1 MVGVCSQIFASEREW
16 LNYFNHQVFRCET
29 APNQR
34 RRGPAKPAMALGAG
48 SIDPERAERQSGVG
62 WDRIRDRIRMLRL
75 GKLGIVAVVLLV
87 FAGVSAHA
95 ALRAIVDQRLK
106 AVATASP
113 ATGYE
118 AEDHFPGAAYF
129 YMAEESAAPAKGATG
144 TTALPARPI
153 PAGAD
158 AAATDS
164 SIHPALPFAMRNAS
178 AVDRGRALECLTAAI
193 YYEAAT
199 EPDAGQQAVAQVIL
213 NRVRH
218 PAFPATV
225 CGVVYQGSERT
236 TGCQFSYACDGSM
249 ARAPSPIYWT
259 RAMRVAALA
268 LNGRVYGPVGLATHY
283 HTFAVTPS
291 WNRSLVMTAA
301 IGAHFFHRWQGYWG
315 TPAAFHQIYA
325 GHEPVPGPHPHPAI
339 EPVPPL
345 ALASAAP
352 LSVAPRTSAAAIQPA
367 YAQVSVLRAPVAP
380 DTAQDDSQILDRWKD
395 SGKPLR

>member
-1 MVGVCSQIFASEREW
+1 M
-16 LNYFNHQVFRCET
+16 
-29 APNQR
+29 
-34 RRGPAKPAMALGAG
+34 
-48 SIDPERAERQSGVG
+48 
-62 WDRIRDRIRMLRL
+62 
-75 GKLGIVAVVLLV
+75 LLV

-95 ALRAIVDQRLK
+95 ALRAIEDQRLK
-106 AVATASP
+106 AAATARP

-129 YMAEESAAPAKGATG
+129 YLAEESAAPARGATG
-144 TTALPARPI
+144 TIALPDRPV
-153 PAGAD
+153 PAGAG
-158 AAATDS
+158 ATGTDS
-164 SIHPALPFAMRNAS
+164 SIHPALPFSMRSAS

-236 TGCQFSYACDGSM
+236 SGCQFSYACDGSM
-249 ARAPSPIYWT
+249 ARAPSRAYWA
-259 RAMRVAALA
+259 RAMKVAALA

-315 TPAAFHQIYA
+315 TPAAFHQGYA
-325 GHEPVPGPHPHPAI
+325 GHEPVPGPHP
-339 EPVPPL
+339 
-345 ALASAAP
+345 
-352 LSVAPRTSAAAIQPA
+352 QPA
-367 YAQVSVLRAPVAP
+367 VEAR
-380 DTAQDDSQILDRWKD
+380 
-395 SGKPLR
+395 